1 MKQLTFLELAKKVL
15 EEEGKP
21 LSAEEIW
28 ELATARGHDKE
39 VATRGKTPARTLGS
53 RIYVD
58 IRDTKNSP
66 FIKWNLRPTRFYLHS
81 LMKDGDS
88 AKLISNAPLP
98 QANKLSYLER
108 ELHPFLAYFAHFYLK
123 AYTKTISHSKS
134 GKKEFGEWVHP
145 DMIGCY
151 FPIDDWR
158 PEVFEFSS
166 LVGSVALKLYSFEI
180 KRELSFANLRESF
193 FQSVS
198 NSSWANE
205 AYLVA
210 AKISQDEDF
219 LNELRRL
226 STSFGIG
233 VISLSL
239 SDPDSSEILFP
250 ANNREYLDWDMMN
263 KLTTMNDDFKAFLKR
278 IRNDIAT
285 KEIQKKLYDE
295 VLTKER
301 LIENLKSKK
310 ID

>member
-1 MKQLTFLELAKKVL
+1 MKQLTFLELAKKII

-28 ELATARGHDKE
+28 EIATIKGYDKE
-39 VATRGKTPARTLGS
+39 VGTKGKTPARTLGS

-66 FIKWNLRPTRFYLHS
+66 FLKWELRPTRFYLHS
-81 LMKDGDS
+81 LMSDDNV
-88 AKLISNAPLP
+88 AKLISKVPS
-98 QANKLSYLER
+98 QTNKLGYLER
-108 ELHPFLAYFAHFYLK
+108 DLHPFLAYFAHFYLK

-145 DMIGCY
+145 DVIGCY

-226 STSFGIG
+226 SNSFGIG

-239 SDPDSSEILFP
+239 NDPDSSEILFP

-285 KEIQKKLYDE
+285 KEIQKNLYDE
-295 VLTKER
+295 VLTKEQ